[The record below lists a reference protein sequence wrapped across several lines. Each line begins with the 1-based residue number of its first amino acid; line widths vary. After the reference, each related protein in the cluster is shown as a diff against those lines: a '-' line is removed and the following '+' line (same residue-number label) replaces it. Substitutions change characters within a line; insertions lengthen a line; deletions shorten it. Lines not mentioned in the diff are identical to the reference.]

1 MSLQSNLFLETSN
14 SPIWQNQDLGPNSTT
29 ILFLNNTFNLDDN
42 LDDLIKRLVE
52 IGEET
57 QCIITIHGQ
66 WIKIKNNS
74 SAVRKH
80 AFKLVN
86 SATQNCCKEIFLP
99 SVGEE
104 SSLNGRLSSP
114 SPPPTPK
121 NESTKSTAQNKPVV
135 PSVLDSPKR
144 KSGLTRSMTETQISS
159 LQMSKTNSPFSVL
172 LPLTPKTQLS
182 SPSKL
187 SNSPLLEEVDASIIS
202 ATDINNNTINN
213 TEPKKE
219 TKLRYSK
226 DVLLLRS
233 DVPSSKKLP
242 TNWKDLNELFPSIC
256 FCGKVLSYFNPY
268 KYHEHWEKTKKQNY
282 ELHYSTESPR
292 FEYHKGNIDNP
303 HLKAH
308 TDDYLNLNGNFYNPH
323 KTRNSDFQKGQ
334 HPLQHSTHNYHNGM
348 GHKKHQLSF
357 DMRQNQFQ
365 QNKAYYYQENQ
376 MLKRTNKQRMHFN
389 AQKVFE

>member
-1 MSLQSNLFLETSN
+1 M
-14 SPIWQNQDLGPNSTT
+14 
-29 ILFLNNTFNLDDN
+29 
-42 LDDLIKRLVE
+42 
-52 IGEET
+52 
-57 QCIITIHGQ
+57 
-66 WIKIKNNS
+66 
-74 SAVRKH
+74 
-80 AFKLVN
+80 
-86 SATQNCCKEIFLP
+86 P

-256 FCGKVLSYFNPY
+256 FCGKV
-268 KYHEHWEKTKKQNY
+268 
-282 ELHYSTESPR
+282 R
-292 FEYHKGNIDNP
+292 
-303 HLKAH
+303 
-308 TDDYLNLNGNFYNPH
+308 
-323 KTRNSDFQKGQ
+323 
-334 HPLQHSTHNYHNGM
+334 
-348 GHKKHQLSF
+348 
-357 DMRQNQFQ
+357 
-365 QNKAYYYQENQ
+365 
-376 MLKRTNKQRMHFN
+376 
-389 AQKVFE
+389 V